1 VGHREPRLGGG
12 RHRSPL
18 LVNRV
23 TPHFVVPSALRR
35 DRLTA
40 VLLAASIAIVA
51 AFVLLLGSTLPASRG
66 TRIGISQ
73 VLHLTDA
80 MKVRT
85 ATILDDD
92 DRIVLHVRDG
102 RTLWA
107 QLPSGGGAQ
116 AVAVATRMTR
126 SGALVDVDG
135 QAGKRTRRAVVQ
147 YLLPVLL
154 LICLFAL
161 FTRLG
166 GNDGGSPIA
175 AFSRRRTRARR
186 PAPVVTFADVAGA
199 GEAVAE
205 LREICDYLAHPQ
217 RYARL
222 GARAPRGVLLVG
234 PSGTGK
240 TLLARATAGEAGAAF
255 LSLAGSE
262 FAESPGAGAGAGA
275 TRVRDLFENARRAAP
290 AIIFI
295 DELDVAG
302 RTRGPGPGEGH
313 DERERTLN
321 QLLLE
326 LDGFDSDAGIVVIG
340 ATNQPDILAPALLRP
355 GRFDRQIT
363 VDVPDRGGR
372 TEILE
377 LYLATRPIHGDGV
390 DAAEIAALCPGFTG
404 ADLASV
410 VNEASLLAV
419 RRGRWEIGRSDLEE
433 AIGRVIAGPAR
444 RSHVLSRCERHAI
457 AIHEASRVVVA
468 QALGAGTAPGKVS
481 IVARGPRAGSATQ
494 LRADRARAV
503 LRESDLLRRLVV
515 TMAGAAGERIAFG
528 EHATTVQDDLH
539 AATQLARS
547 MVTSLGMSALGSV
560 TIGEQQFEL
569 ASGASSQDGAS
580 VGPRTLE
587 QIDLEVRRLV
597 EVAERRAEAVLR
609 DRWADVELVAD
620 VLEAQETLSGQ
631 ALATLVAD
639 VEPVTLDDLEDAEG

>member
-1 VGHREPRLGGG
+1 V
-12 RHRSPL
+12 

-23 TPHFVVPSALRR
+23 IPHLVVPAALRR
-35 DRLTA
+35 DRLSALLLVATIVIATA
-40 VLLAASIAIVA
+40 FA
-51 AFVLLLGSTLPASRG
+51 LLLGSTLPESRG
-66 TRIGISQ
+66 TRIGISE

-85 ATILDDD
+85 ATILDYDH
-92 DRIVLHVRDG
+92 RIALRVRDG

-107 QLPSGGGAQ
+107 QLPSGGGGQ

-135 QAGKRTRRAVVQ
+135 QAGKGPRRAVVQ
-147 YLLPVLL
+147 VLLPLL
-154 LICLFAL
+154 ALACLLAL
-161 FTRLG
+161 FVRLG
-166 GNDGGSPIA
+166 GAGGRGAS
-175 AFSRRRTRARR
+175 FSRRRGRARR
-186 PAPVVTFADVAGA
+186 PAPAVTFADVAGA
-199 GEAVAE
+199 AEAVAE
-205 LREICDYLAHPQ
+205 LHEICDYLVDPQ

-240 TLLARATAGEAGAAF
+240 TLLARATAGEAGATF
-255 LSLAGSE
+255 LSLSGSE
-262 FAESPGAGAGAGA
+262 CAESSGAGAGAA
-275 TRVRDLFENARRAAP
+275 RVRDLFAKARRAAP

-302 RTRGPGPGEGH
+302 RTRGAGSGEGS
-313 DERERTLN
+313 DKREQTFN

-326 LDGFDSDAGIVVIG
+326 LDGFDGDAGIVVIG
-340 ATNQPDILAPALLRP
+340 ATNRPDVLDRALLRP

-377 LYLATRPIHGDGV
+377 LYLATRPTHGDGV

-419 RRGRWEIGRSDLEE
+419 RGGRWEISRGDLEQ
-433 AIGRVIAGPAR
+433 AIGRVLAGPAR
-444 RSHVLSRCERHAI
+444 RSHLLSRCERHAI
-457 AIHEASRVVVA
+457 AIHEAARVVAA
-468 QALGAGTAPGKVS
+468 QALGAGTALEKVS
-481 IVARGPRAGSATQ
+481 IVARGQRAGGGTQ
-494 LRADRARAV
+494 MLADRDRAV
-503 LRESDLLRRLVV
+503 LRESDLLRRLLV

-539 AATQLARS
+539 AATQLARL

-560 TIGEQQFEL
+560 TIGEALSE
-569 ASGASSQDGAS
+569 ASSGALSQDGGS

-639 VEPVTLDDLEDAEG
+639 VEPVTLDELEAAEG

>member
-1 VGHREPRLGGG
+1 MF
-12 RHRSPL
+12 
-18 LVNRV
+18 VNRV
-23 TPHFVVPSALRR
+23 IPHFVVPAALRR
-35 DRLTA
+35 DRLA
-40 VLLAASIAIVA
+40 AFLLAASIAIAVA
-51 AFVLLLGSTLPASRG
+51 FALLLGSTLPTSRG
-66 TRIGISQ
+66 TRIGISE
-73 VLHLTDA
+73 VLHLTDS

-85 ATILDDD
+85 ATILDYDH
-92 DRIVLHVRDG
+92 RIVLRVRDG

-107 QLPSGGGAQ
+107 QLPSGGGGQ
-116 AVAVATRMTR
+116 AVAVAARMSR

-135 QAGKRTRRAVVQ
+135 QAGKGTRRAAVQ
-147 YLLPVLL
+147 YLLPILA
-154 LICLFAL
+154 LICLFSL
-161 FTRLG
+161 FMRF
-166 GNDGGSPIA
+166 GGSGGIA
-175 AFSRRRTRARR
+175 TFSQGRGRARR
-186 PAPVVTFADVAGA
+186 PAPAVTFADVAAA

-205 LREICDYLAHPQ
+205 LREICAYLADPQ

-240 TLLARATAGEAGAAF
+240 TLLGRATAGEAGAAF
-255 LSLAGSE
+255 LSFSGSE
-262 FAESPGAGAGAGA
+262 FAESLAGAGAGA
-275 TRVRDLFENARRAAP
+275 ARVRELFEKARRAAP
-290 AIIFI
+290 AVIFI
-295 DELDVAG
+295 DDLDVMG
-302 RTRGPGPGEGH
+302 RRRGACHGEGN
-313 DERERTLN
+313 DEREQTLN
-321 QLLLE
+321 QLLVE
-326 LDGFDSDAGIVVIG
+326 LGGFDGDAGIVVIG
-340 ATNQPDILAPALLRP
+340 ATNRPDILDPALLRP
-355 GRFDRQIT
+355 GCFDRQIT

-377 LYLATRPIHGDGV
+377 LYLATRPTGGNGI

-444 RSHVLSRCERHAI
+444 RSHLLSRSERHAI
-457 AIHEASRVVVA
+457 AIHEAARAVAA
-468 QALGAGTAPGKVS
+468 QALGGGTVLEKVS
-481 IVARGPRAGSATQ
+481 IVARGRRAGATQ
-494 LRADRARAV
+494 LLTDRDRPV
-503 LRESDLLRRLVV
+503 LRESDLLRRLLV

-539 AATQLARS
+539 AATRLARS

-560 TIGEQQFEL
+560 TIGEQQSEGS
-569 ASGASSQDGAS
+569 SGAASQEGGS

-639 VEPVTLDDLEDAEG
+639 VEPITLDDLEAAEG

>member
-1 VGHREPRLGGG
+1 VGYREPRLGGG

-23 TPHFVVPSALRR
+23 ILHFVVPAALRR

-40 VLLAASIAIVA
+40 VLLAVSIAIVA
-51 AFVLLLGSTLPASRG
+51 AFVLLLGSALPESRG

-92 DRIVLHVRDG
+92 HRIVLHVRDG
-102 RTLWA
+102 RMLWA
-107 QLPSGGGAQ
+107 QLPSGGGGQ
-116 AVAVATRMTR
+116 AVAVAARMTR

-135 QAGKRTRRAVVQ
+135 QAGKRTRHAVVQ
-147 YLLPVLL
+147 YLLPILL
-154 LICLFAL
+154 LICLVAL

-175 AFSRRRTRARR
+175 AFSRRRRRPRR

-205 LREICDYLAHPQ
+205 LREICDYLADPQ

-262 FAESPGAGAGAGA
+262 FAESPGAGAGAA
-275 TRVRDLFENARRAAP
+275 RVRDLFENARRAAP

-340 ATNQPDILAPALLRP
+340 ATNRPDILAPALLRP

-363 VDVPDRGGR
+363 IDVPDRGGR

-457 AIHEASRVVVA
+457 AIHEASRVVAA
-468 QALGAGTAPGKVS
+468 QALGAGTALERVS

-494 LRADRARAV
+494 LRADRDRAV

-515 TMAGAAGERIAFG
+515 TMAGAAGERLAFG

-569 ASGASSQDGAS
+569 ASGASSQDGGS

-609 DRWADVELVAD
+609 DRWADVELVAH

-639 VEPVTLDDLEDAEG
+639 VEPVTLDDLEAAEG